1 MAKTER
7 KPFEVERDIAAAVA
21 ERHELVSSGKATVAE
36 DESMSAK
43 IVALKGELNAIYTR
57 GAVGENLT
65 GIKLGPGKY
74 EIGDG
79 TSIEVKNDD
88 TGEVVE
94 VPRRARGETPE
105 ECVANWNDEN
115 YFIKAGGVGI
125 VKN

>member
-1 MAKTER
+1 MAKTTR

-36 DESMSAK
+36 DESMSAA
-43 IVALKGELNAIYTR
+43 IVALKNELNAIYTF
-57 GAVGENLT
+57 GAEGENLI

-79 TSIEVKNDD
+79 TTIEVSDD
-88 TGEVVE
+88 NTGEVVE
-94 VPRRARGETPE
+94 VPRRARGETPD
-105 ECVANWNDEN
+105 ECVANWNDGN
-115 YFIKAGGVGI
+115 DFLKAGGVGI